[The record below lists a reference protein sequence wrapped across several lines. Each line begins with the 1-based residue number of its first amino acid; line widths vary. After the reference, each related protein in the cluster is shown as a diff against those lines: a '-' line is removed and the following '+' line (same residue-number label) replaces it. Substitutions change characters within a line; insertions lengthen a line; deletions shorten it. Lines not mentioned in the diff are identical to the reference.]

1 MTRKTSPKPGQSAR
15 KKPASAP
22 GKSEVLSRSL
32 QDVAGPSVY
41 GAWVAMLRSL
51 VPDGRTH
58 RLSVLLAAML
68 QYAVNQAEAQDDDP
82 EEGSLARSL
91 LDSSET
97 ADPSEVRD
105 LLHDAVTRLFKDA
118 GVTHSRVSASGER
131 YSIADSAYDEYIRW
145 FDMPWE

>member
-1 MTRKTSPKPGQSAR
+1 
-15 KKPASAP
+15 
-22 GKSEVLSRSL
+22 
-32 QDVAGPSVY
+32 
-41 GAWVAMLRSL
+41 MLRSL

-58 RLSVLLAAML
+58 RLAVLVAAML
-68 QYAVNQAEAQDDDP
+68 QYAANQAEAQDDDP
-82 EEGSLARSL
+82 EEGSLARAL

-118 GVTHSRVSASGER
+118 GVTYSRVSARGER
-131 YSIADSAYDEYIRW
+131 YSIADSAYDEYVCW